1 MRNFILLT
9 AAILIMVS
17 CKTETKQT
25 NTDSEASYTEALNKI
40 NKSQPKMNAAIALQS
55 ENSGSYSYVLL
66 KEDGKEFWAAVS
78 ARDIEIGG
86 TYYYNDS
93 FEMKNFHSKGLD
105 KDFES
110 IWFINDFYAEQ
121 AVEKQISKDLSQETP
136 VVKTEEISVEAAEG
150 GHSLA
155 YVFENKTELK
165 DKSIIIKGQ
174 VVKFS
179 PSIMGLNW
187 IHIQDGTDFNGLN
200 DLTVTSAE
208 DIRYKIGDIVT
219 FKGILHLNKDFG
231 SGYKYDFIVEEAV
244 KQ

>member
-9 AAILIMVS
+9 AVILMLVS

-25 NTDSEASYTEALNKI
+25 NTDSDASYTEALNKI
-40 NKSQPKMNAAIALQS
+40 TKSQPKMNTAIALQS

-66 KEDGKEFWAAVS
+66 KKDGKEFWAAVS
-78 ARDIEIGG
+78 VRDIEIGA
-86 TYYYNDS
+86 TYYYKDS
-93 FEMKNFHSKGLD
+93 FEMKDFHSKGLN

-121 AVEKQISKDLSQETP
+121 AVEKQISKDLSHGKPAVEVQN
-136 VVKTEEISVEAAEG
+136 ISVEAPKG

-155 YVFENKTELK
+155 YVFENKTKLK

-179 PSIMGLNW
+179 ANIMGVNW
-187 IHIQDGTDFNGLN
+187 IHIQDGTNFNGIN
-200 DLTVTSAE
+200 DMTVTSAE
-208 DIRYKIGDIVT
+208 DIQYQIGDIVT

-231 SGYKYDFIVEEAV
+231 AGYKYDYIVEEAV